1 METFFVTIIGSFVS
15 SSGVWIIL
23 SPIWAIVGTM
33 TSAEQKRKNNRE
45 AQTRYRQRKK
55 MRQARLEDN
64 VRQATG
70 RVEHLKRI
78 LKQRV
83 NKEVPYQSKEVSS
96 PTTYKD
102 RICMTESRTELFSG
116 VADMGQESIAP
127 HGHGP
132 YDPSMTSP
140 PHVTQSDLDFLINW
154 EHGYNDLIHMERD
167 ATNVSGTEVP
177 LDDQRLHLESHGDTA
192 TPHDSPTL
200 DGASSQEIQPLATMM
215 PDDIRPDLGVES
227 NPQDSEIYAP
237 DQNVEPSFPC
247 LERPNMSVRSTEYPP
262 YLGAK
267 CPLDRTGTNFTMW
280 SATQA
285 SVPALG
291 SGHMVVQHF
300 LYALQNVMLLANNP
314 MDFTMS
320 NNCSFCSSAR
330 LERRMDICPS

>member
-1 METFFVTIIGSFVS
+1 MS
-15 SSGVWIIL
+15 L
-23 SPIWAIVGTM
+23 IWAIVGAM

-70 RVEHLKRI
+70 RVEYLKRI

-83 NKEVPYQSKEVSS
+83 NKEVSCQSEEVIL

-116 VADMGQESIAP
+116 AADMRQESIAP
-127 HGHGP
+127 HGLGP
-132 YDPSMTSP
+132 YDPSMISP
-140 PHVTQSDLDFLINW
+140 PRVTQSDLDLLINW
-154 EHGYNDLIHMERD
+154 EHGSNDLIHTERD
-167 ATNVSGTEVP
+167 ATNVSGTEVS
-177 LDDQRLHLESHGDTA
+177 LDDQRPHLEWQGDTA
-192 TPHDSPTL
+192 THDILTL

-237 DQNVEPSFPC
+237 DQNVELSFPC
-247 LERPNMSVRSTEYPP
+247 LERPNMSVRSTETPP
-262 YLGAK
+262 YLGSK
-267 CPLDRTGTNFTMW
+267 CPLDRIGTNFTMW
-280 SATQA
+280 SGTQA

-314 MDFTMS
+314 MDFTMYD
-320 NNCSFCSSAR
+320 NCSFCSKAQ